1 MIYIPEDEKT
11 FYKEVLKNIIDN
23 KLHKLVVTRKKIID
37 YRQKSA
43 NLTVDN
49 AAYAKTEALEGYI
62 LEYYKIYKEVEKLIK
77 ESES

>member
-1 MIYIPEDEKT
+1 MTQISDENKS
-11 FYKEVLKNIIDN
+11 FFKNLLAEVVAAKN
-23 KLHKLVVTRKKIID
+23 HKLDYIRKKIID

-49 AAYAKTEALEGYI
+49 AAYAKTEALEGYT